1 MANLERH
8 KSSVGGSRRFGRYF
22 FQIFKSEE
30 ASETYYSP
38 ISIIDDTGPPL
49 ERQEALVPVWRLWT
63 VIKVQWLDHAGLGGI
78 LFKSPGL
85 KKLLK
90 LTRGRYLV

>member
-1 MANLERH
+1 MATLDRH
-8 KSSVGGSRRFGRYF
+8 KSSVVESRRFGRYF

-38 ISIIDDTGPPL
+38 ISIIDDAEPPL
-49 ERQEALVPVWRLWT
+49 ERQEALVPVWRIWT
-63 VIKVQWLDHAGLGGI
+63 IIKVQWLDQEGWGGI

-85 KKLLK
+85 KKLLN